1 TAGNVLRSR
10 QRSRVLQIDEREHVV
25 MLLRADLEDAAHE
38 KALDPRANA
47 DSGNR
52 LLASFRG
59 GYQHGD
65 LIADTRVD
73 RIGQTDAEH
82 DVLRTRLQVVE
93 PSAQHVVRDFRYLRL
108 ELGIDSTN
116 RRGAQLVSAAEH

>member
-1 TAGNVLRSR
+1 
-10 QRSRVLQIDEREHVV
+10 
-25 MLLRADLEDAAHE
+25 AHE

-65 LIADTRVD
+65 LSADTRVD

-116 RRGAQLVSAAEH
+116 RRGAQLVSAAEHALKLHVRGDPDHVRLGPQVGRDAF